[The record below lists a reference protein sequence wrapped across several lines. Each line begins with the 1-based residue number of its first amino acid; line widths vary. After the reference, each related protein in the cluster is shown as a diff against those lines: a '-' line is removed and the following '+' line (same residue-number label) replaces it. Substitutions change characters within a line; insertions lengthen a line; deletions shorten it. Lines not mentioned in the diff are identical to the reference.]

1 MLLEIL
7 FRLTVCHV
15 NPTVERLYPVFCGD
29 VILDGGNEHLL
40 QRSEKPEYSAGNST
54 AAEYSFIHSF
64 ILAISIAPHQVH
76 YYSEAL
82 PTTARILCRSFTPK
96 RHRQLRVKDLLK
108 VPTWRL
114 ERDSNPRP
122 SGRKASTL
130 PMCHHIF
137 TPH

>member
-1 MLLEIL
+1 MLIDVGKRFWTFVIDHME
-7 FRLTVCHV
+7 RMTV
-15 NPTVERLYPVFCGD
+15 LAGQ
-29 VILDGGNEHLL
+29 L
-40 QRSEKPEYSAGNST
+40 QTIREVLSYGFIH
-54 AAEYSFIHSF
+54 SFIHSF